1 MKKSLDGFAVS
12 LQKKSN
18 PLTSPNIQEH
28 VIHDKYWSSIF
39 GYCWIRF
46 HPLIAL
52 FEWYQPTEILPDI
65 YSDIFWHSIWH
76 SSWYSSWH
84 ICWHF
89 IIHIL
94 YIEMCFLTSLYLALF
109 LRFYLTYVLI
119 FYLAFYLTSLLTF
132 CVTSCTCNWGPA
144 VPTEIWLSQLRSGSA
159 HWALALTAEV
169 RQCPLTSGSRSW
181 GPAVPTEI
189 WSSRLCPPRSGARC
203 WGPAVLSSG
212 AQRPLT
218 WQVGKQQGTPKS
230 IGEPPAVLLKWSFG
244 GCHPFSDKA
253 IINIDINHMGLS
265 ETWICIPIIAI

>member
-1 MKKSLDGFAVS
+1 MTSIDHLFSDIAGYVFTHWLLYSSDTNQLKFYRTYI
-12 LQKKSN
+12 
-18 PLTSPNIQEH
+18 LT
-28 VIHDKYWSSIF
+28 YF
-39 GYCWIRF
+39 GI
-46 HPLIAL
+46 L
-52 FEWYQPTEILPDI
+52 FGILPGILDDI
-65 YSDIFWHSIWH
+65 YADILSYI
-76 SSWYSSWH
+76 Y
-84 ICWHF
+84 
-89 IIHIL
+89 

-230 IGEPPAVLLKWSFG
+230 IGEPPTVLLKWSFG